1 VVPFRRDRFDIRDE
15 ELSFDGG
22 EAAVALGLSGGTA
35 NQPVTDTRGRA
46 PRRGPSPLTLVSA
59 GLALAAAVL
68 VLLGRNGSG
77 AESVPSKPG
86 RAPAQA
92 TGSTSPRVLSSA
104 GGVAG
109 GRPAAHERPGPRHR
123 HPERARPAAKRE
135 QKPARPPRR
144 RAAAAPAAPARPAT
158 PATPPASEPPPPAP
172 PAPAPAAPAPAPTP
186 PAPAAPTPASPTPPS
201 PTPDEFGF
209 EQ

>member
-1 VVPFRRDRFDIRDE
+1 VVTLRRDRFDIRDE

-22 EAAVALGLSGGTA
+22 EAAVAFGLSAGTA

-77 AESVPSKPG
+77 AESVPAKPG
-86 RAPAQA
+86 REPAQA
-92 TGSTSPRVLSSA
+92 TGSTSPRVLASVGAAA
-104 GGVAG
+104 GAV
-109 GRPAAHERPGPRHR
+109 RPAAHERPAPRDR
-123 HPERARPAAKRE
+123 HPERARPAEKRK
-135 QKPARPPRR
+135 QKPARPARP
-144 RAAAAPAAPARPAT
+144 RAATAPAPPTQPAAPV
-158 PATPPASEPPPPAP
+158 TPPAPSPPPPAP
-172 PAPAPAAPAPAPTP
+172 PPAPAPTAPAPAAPAPAS
-186 PAPAAPTPASPTPPS
+186 PAPASSP
-201 PTPDEFGF
+201 PDEFGF